1 MIVPM
6 KSVTLVCLESERDA
20 TLAALREL
28 GALHLTP
35 VMPPAGADV
44 DDARRA
50 IAECESALAILD
62 AAAPAAQP
70 AEGQPPKPADLAG
83 EIHRTAAARK
93 AAEDRLPPLLAEE
106 RTAAPLGDFDP
117 SLLANLE
124 SRGVWV
130 RFCSVPEEGLPAL
143 PEGVRSIPFRGA
155 GGEAFAALVGL
166 APFDGISPLLA
177 IPARS
182 LTSIRN
188 EIASVRMEIAAARD
202 RLQALHAHRATLTG
216 HLDALRERQDFAC
229 ARAGMGS
236 AAALAY
242 LRGYCPAPR
251 IGELRAA
258 AQRHGW
264 GLLLTDPDP
273 SEAVPTLIRSPAW
286 VRPIE
291 SLFELIKI
299 RPGYREADVSSSFL
313 LFLSLFFAMIVGDA
327 GYGLVFLLLTGALR
341 LKMKKASPNPFRL
354 MYIFS
359 LCTIVWGVLTGAYF
373 GVTQLPALL
382 SRFRIDW
389 LTQNRNV
396 MHLCLVIGA
405 VHLSVA
411 HVWVMIRSLNS
422 LAAVAQAGW
431 TAITWTMFFAA
442 RAMLL
447 GIAFP
452 KWYVPIAILGLLAVI
467 LFMTP
472 LKKMKSEWINHAML
486 PLTLMS
492 NFGDILS
499 YLRLFALSVA
509 GLQLAGAFNSMVS
522 TIPLPFYLKGLI
534 AAVIL
539 FAGHALNIALSAISV
554 LVHGIRLN
562 ALEFSMHFGLEWA
575 GIAYSPFAGRPRP
588 EGAAPPGGSR
598 V

>member
-1 MIVPM
+1 MCI
-6 KSVTLVCLESERDA
+6 K
-20 TLAALREL
+20 
-28 GALHLTP
+28 
-35 VMPPAGADV
+35 
-44 DDARRA
+44 
-50 IAECESALAILD
+50 I
-62 AAAPAAQP
+62 
-70 AEGQPPKPADLAG
+70 
-83 EIHRTAAARK
+83 
-93 AAEDRLPPLLAEE
+93 
-106 RTAAPLGDFDP
+106 
-117 SLLANLE
+117 
-124 SRGVWV
+124 
-130 RFCSVPEEGLPAL
+130 CSVPKDGLPAL
-143 PEGVRSIPFRGA
+143 PEGVQSLAFRGT
-155 GGEAFAALVGL
+155 GGEAFVALVGV
-166 APFDGISPLLA
+166 APFECSLPSVA
-177 IPARS
+177 IPTRPLAA
-182 LTSIRN
+182 IR
-188 EIASVRMEIAAARD
+188 ADVDSVRREIAAARD
-202 RLQALHAHRATLTG
+202 ALCALHAHRAALVAR
-216 HLDALRERQDFAC
+216 LDSLREQQDFAC

-236 AAALAY
+236 SAELAY

-251 IGELRAA
+251 IDALREAA
-258 AQRHGW
+258 RRNGW
-264 GLLLTDPDP
+264 GLLIADPDA
-273 SEAVPTLIRSPAW
+273 SEAVPTLIQSPAW

-291 SLFELIKI
+291 SLFDLIKI

-327 GYGLVFLLLTGALR
+327 GYGLVFLLLTAALR
-341 LKMKKASPNPFRL
+341 WKMKKASPNPFRL

-359 LCTIVWGVLTGAYF
+359 ICTIVWGALTGAYF
-373 GVTQLPALL
+373 GVTQLPTAL

-389 LTQNRNV
+389 LTDNRNV

-411 HVWVMIRSLNS
+411 HLWVMIRSLNS
-422 LAAVAQAGW
+422 LSAIAQAGW
-431 TAITWTMFFAA
+431 TAVTWAMFFGA

-452 KWYVPIAILGLLAVI
+452 NWYVPVAILGILAVI

-472 LKKMKSEWINHAML
+472 LKKMKTEWINHAML

-522 TIPLPFYLKGLI
+522 TISLPFFVKGLI
-534 AAVIL
+534 AAMIL

-575 GIAYSPFAGRPRP
+575 GIAYSPFAGKPQGQ
-588 EGAAPPGGSR
+588 GAAGPDGAK